1 VLRWILS
8 WGGASR
14 LMLRLREQL
23 GLTYH
28 VEAGLS
34 MLADCGCFG
43 IDLAVAPENLI
54 RAMEEVLGVVG
65 ELCRTTVPDDE
76 LRGVLQAYLF
86 DLEFSQDNTE
96 SMVTRYGW
104 GEMSGYLRTLE
115 QDRQDVLSMTPDV
128 LQQAARSVFAA
139 GNLKIAVVGPWKE
152 TQRRAVKEILRQY
165 ELSCTG
171 NF

>member
-1 VLRWILS
+1 
-8 WGGASR
+8 
-14 LMLRLREQL
+14 
-23 GLTYH
+23 
-28 VEAGLS
+28 
-34 MLADCGCFG
+34 
-43 IDLAVAPENLI
+43 
-54 RAMEEVLGVVG
+54 
-65 ELCRTTVPDDE
+65 
-76 LRGVLQAYLF
+76 
-86 DLEFSQDNTE
+86 
-96 SMVTRYGW
+96 MVTRYGW